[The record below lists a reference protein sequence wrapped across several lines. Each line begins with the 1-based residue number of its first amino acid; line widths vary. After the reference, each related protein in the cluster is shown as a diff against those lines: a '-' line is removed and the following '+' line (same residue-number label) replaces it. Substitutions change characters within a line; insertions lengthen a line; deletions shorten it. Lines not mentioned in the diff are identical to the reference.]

1 MEKRIPILLF
11 GAVLCLNTII
21 GQVSINESGTPPD
34 VSAVLDMSASDK
46 GLLVPRMTQMQ
57 RDLISLPAHS
67 LLIYQTDHDLGYY
80 YNAGTPNMPDWQS
93 LSSVIATIDK
103 RGIEIDTLPFTINTP
118 GNYYL
123 NKPLTGQ
130 PNEDGITIL
139 SSGVTIDLGG
149 FSIIGGGG
157 VSGAGIMVPDS
168 VNRLK
173 VFNGTVTGWEDVGIK
188 AENANYSEFASLHI
202 SDNRGDGIASGEY
215 CLIYA
220 CTAINNASDGI
231 DAGDNNIISNCLA
244 SSNQSDGI
252 ETGIA
257 GVIESSTSKENGSNG
272 FRVGGACAVRSC
284 TSNKNEG
291 DGFNVG
297 SGSNVTQC
305 VASNNESNGFQC
317 LNDTYLGEN
326 TADSNTK
333 SGFYTSFSDSRIEK
347 NNGTDNSRYG
357 FEIVGAGGCLVI
369 QNSASGNVLNAYN
382 ISSGHIA
389 GPIINGATMATNT
402 NPNANISY

>member
-11 GAVLCLNTII
+11 AALLCLNTIFS
-21 GQVSINESGTPPD
+21 QVSINESGTPPD
-34 VSAVLDMSASDK
+34 ISAVLDISASDK
-46 GLLVPRMTQMQ
+46 GLLVPRMMETQ
-57 RDLISLPAHS
+57 RDLISLPANS
-67 LLIYQTDHDLGYY
+67 LLIYQTDQVSGYY
-80 YNAGTPNMPDWQS
+80 YNAGSPDMPDWQP

-103 RGIEIDTLPFTINTP
+103 RGTEIDTLPFFISTP

-123 NKPLTGQ
+123 NQTLTGQ
-130 PNEDGITIL
+130 PSEDGITIQ

-149 FSIIGGGG
+149 FSIMGGGG
-157 VSGAGIMVPDS
+157 VSGAGITVPDS

-173 VFNGTVTGWEDVGIK
+173 VFNGTITGWEDVGIK
-188 AENANYSEFASLHI
+188 AENANYSEYTSLLI
-202 SDNRGDGIASGEY
+202 SDNQGDGILSGAN
-215 CLIYA
+215 CFIHA

-244 SSNQSDGI
+244 AFNMSDGI
-252 ETGIA
+252 ETGIS
-257 GVIESSTSKENGSNG
+257 GIVESSTSRENGSNG
-272 FRVGGACAVRSC
+272 FRVGGACTIRSC
-284 TSNKNEG
+284 TANENEG

-357 FEIVGAGGCLVI
+357 FEIVGSGGCLII
-369 QNSASGNVLNAYN
+369 QNSASGNVLNAYA
-382 ISSGHIA
+382 IGVGHIA
-389 GPIINGATMATNT
+389 GPIINGATMAANT

>member
-11 GAVLCLNTII
+11 AVILCLNTISS
-21 GQVSINESGTPPD
+21 QVSINDSGTPPD

-46 GLLVPRMTQMQ
+46 GLLVPRMTETE
-57 RDLISLPAHS
+57 RDLISSPAHS
-67 LLIYQTDHDLGYY
+67 LLIYQTDQESGYY
-80 YNAGTPNMPDWQS
+80 YNAGTPGMPDWQP

-103 RGIEIDTLPFTINTP
+103 RGTEIDTLPFIISTP

-123 NKPLTGQ
+123 NQNLTGQ
-130 PNEDGITIL
+130 PGEDGITIL

-149 FSIIGGGG
+149 FSITGGGG
-157 VSGAGIMVPDS
+157 VIGAGIVVPDS

-173 VFNGTVTGWEDVGIK
+173 VFNGTITKWEDIGIK
-188 AENANYSEFASLHI
+188 AENAKYSEYSSLLI
-202 SDNRGDGIASGEY
+202 SDNQGDGLLSGANSF
-215 CLIYA
+215 IQA
-220 CTAINNASDGI
+220 CAAINNASDGI
-231 DAGDNNIISNCLA
+231 DAGENNIISNCLA
-244 SSNQSDGI
+244 AFNKSDGI

-257 GVIESSTSKENGSNG
+257 GVVESSTSRENGSNG

-284 TSNKNEG
+284 TANDNGG

-305 VASNNESNGFQC
+305 VASNNEGNGFQC

-357 FEIVGAGGCLVI
+357 FEIIGSGGCLVI
-369 QNSASGNVLNAYN
+369 QNSAAGNVLSAYD
-382 ISSGHIA
+382 ITIGHIA
-389 GPIINGATMATNT
+389 GPIINGATMAANT

>member
-1 MEKRIPILLF
+1 MKKRIPILLF
-11 GAVLCLNTII
+11 TAMLYLNSTI
-21 GQVSINESGTPPD
+21 GQVSINDSGTPPD
-34 VSAVLDMSASDK
+34 ASAVLDMSASDR
-46 GLLVPRMTQMQ
+46 GLLVPRMTEIQ
-57 RDLISLPAHS
+57 RDLISLPANS
-67 LLIYQTDHDLGYY
+67 LLIYQTDQESGYY
-80 YNAGTPNMPDWQS
+80 YNIGTPDMPNWQP
-93 LSSVIATIDK
+93 LSSVVATIDK
-103 RGIEIDTLPFTINTP
+103 RGIEIDTLPFIISTP

-123 NKPLTGQ
+123 NKTLTGQ
-130 PNEDGITIL
+130 PNEDGIMIL

-173 VFNGTVTGWEDVGIK
+173 VFNGTVKGWEDVGIK
-188 AENANYSEFASLHI
+188 AENANYSEYASLLV
-202 SDNRGDGIASGEY
+202 SDNLGDGIASGEN
-215 CLIYA
+215 CLIHA

-284 TSNKNEG
+284 TSNENEG

-297 SGSNVTQC
+297 SGSNVSQC

-357 FEIVGAGGCLVI
+357 FEIVGSGGCLII
-369 QNSASGNVLNAYN
+369 QNSASGNVLNAYA
-382 ISSGHIA
+382 IGVGHIA
-389 GPIINGATMATNT
+389 GPIINGATMAANT